1 MIPFSRRAV
10 LMGLGAAGVSAALP
24 GPAAAQNPFQ
34 RLDGRPWIFLSEAE
48 ARFFAAAGDTLIP
61 GDDFPSATQA
71 GVVDFI
77 DLQLAGPYGRGA
89 HLYLK
94 GPFPEGT
101 PEQGWRMPYTPADL
115 FRRAIALM
123 GESATPLDDLDA
135 AGRQEAMTRL
145 SEGETEIG
153 PDIPATDFF
162 DELWALVREGYFA
175 DPIHGGNRDYAG
187 WEMVG
192 FPGAH
197 AYYLD
202 FVEVN
207 APYPVQPRG
216 IAHVPGTRRSADV
229 STARRGG

>member
-10 LMGLGAAGVSAALP
+10 LMGLGAAGLSAAVP
-24 GPAAAQNPFQ
+24 GPAKAQNPFQ
-34 RLDGRPWIFLSEAE
+34 RIDGRPWFFLSDAE

-61 GDDFPSATQA
+61 GDEFPSATQA

-77 DLQLAGPYGRGA
+77 DLQLAGPYGQGA
-89 HLYLK
+89 TLYLK
-94 GPFPEGT
+94 GPFPQGT
-101 PEQGWRMPYTPADL
+101 SAQGWQMPYTPADL
-115 FRRAIALM
+115 FRRGIALM
-123 GESATPLDDLDA
+123 GDSGTPLADLDA
-135 AGRQEAMTRL
+135 EGRNDAMTRL
-145 SEGETEIG
+145 SEGETDIG
-153 PDIPATDFF
+153 PDIPATGLF

-175 DPIHGGNRDYAG
+175 DPIYGGNRDYAG

-216 IAHVPGTRRSADV
+216 IAHVPGTNRPAEFPG
-229 STARRGG
+229 ARRGG